1 MSASP
6 SCPLTFFI
14 SPSIGMFGK
23 FFAKTFW
30 QKESNS
36 TNFVVSNIPVECNP
50 KLNPPMPLNRSR
62 TFNFLIHY
70 SIG

>member
-1 MSASP
+1 
-6 SCPLTFFI
+6 
-14 SPSIGMFGK
+14 MFGK